1 MKSNEEDNMKK
12 LLAIALTL
20 ILLLPFTQIPIALAE
35 EFPEGKTFKEL
46 FPDRLLQASIW
57 AELHPENPHYDD
69 NEHGKT
75 EVSLDDLSKVK
86 SLFYHF
92 SPINSFEGIQYLKE
106 LNDIQV
112 SEYDAI
118 TELPE
123 ELFSLKKLISITLS
137 GENMTSQLER
147 LEELENLESITIRN
161 TKAVELP
168 LNFYTIKS
176 LKVLVLEDN
185 NITKLDEKIIELSKL
200 ETLRLVG
207 IEDIPKN
214 IGNLENLTSV
224 YIPLANKNAISILLE
239 NGFEEE
245 NGQIKG
251 MYSRKK

>member
-1 MKSNEEDNMKK
+1 MKK

-20 ILLLPFTQIPIALAE
+20 ILLCSIFPTHIALAVD
-35 EFPEGKTFKEL
+35 FPENKTFKEL

-75 EVSLDDLSKVK
+75 KVTLDDLSKVK

-92 SPINSFEGIQYLKE
+92 SPVNSFEGIQYLKE
-106 LNDIQV
+106 LNDIQF
-112 SEYDAI
+112 SEYDRI

-123 ELFSLKKLISITLS
+123 ELFSLKKLTAITLS

-147 LEELENLESITIRN
+147 LAEIENLESITIRN

-168 LNFYTIKS
+168 LNFYTIKN
-176 LKVLVLEDN
+176 LKILVLEDN
-185 NITKLDEKIIELSKL
+185 KITELDEKIIELSRL

-214 IGNLENLTSV
+214 IGTLENLISV
-224 YIPLANKNAISILLE
+224 YIPLANKNAITILLE
-239 NGFEEE
+239 NGFEMET
-245 NGQIKG
+245 GQIKG